1 LTTVFTAT
9 EQPSLKKLISRAG
22 WRQHP
27 DRTKHPGADATRL
40 ASVIFKPQTEN
51 FPMTFF
57 TSKTILVTGGCGT
70 VGREIVRQLL
80 AHEPKEIRVVDTNE
94 SEIFFLEQEL
104 QEYRRKH
111 PESDVASLCQIGDIR
126 DADKLQLMCSGV
138 DIVLHTAALKHVI
151 LCERAPFDAVQ
162 TNIMGVKNV
171 IQAALANDVE
181 RVIFTSS
188 DKAVNPTNVMG
199 TSKLMGERLITA
211 ANSLKMGRRT
221 IFSSTRFGNVLGS
234 RGSVIPIFARQIE
247 QGGPVTLTDRRMT
260 RFIMTLEESCRLVLA
275 AAEKARGGEV
285 FVTKMPVIR
294 IADLAQVMIEEL
306 APQQGIA
313 PEEMEVTE
321 IGSKPGEKLYE
332 ELMSDEE
339 TRRTIEL
346 EEMFAVLPAF
356 RSVYE
361 DIAYDYPDL
370 INAIVTAPYVST
382 ENNAMSV
389 AELRRFCEHH
399 SILGEYSRTTIP
411 FRPALRKRAA

>member
-1 LTTVFTAT
+1 
-9 EQPSLKKLISRAG
+9 
-22 WRQHP
+22 
-27 DRTKHPGADATRL
+27 
-40 ASVIFKPQTEN
+40 
-51 FPMTFF
+51 MTFF
-57 TSKTILVTGGCGT
+57 TNKTVLVTGGCGT

-80 AHEPKEIRVVDTNE
+80 DHAPKEIRVVDTNE

-104 QEYRRKH
+104 LDHRRH
-111 PESDVASLCQIGDIR
+111 NPDCRISSLCQIGDIR
-126 DADKLQLMCSGV
+126 DADKLNMMCSGV

-199 TSKLMGERLITA
+199 TTKLMGERLITA

-247 QGGPVTLTDRRMT
+247 AGGPVTLTDRRMT
-260 RFIMTLEESCRLVLA
+260 RFIMTLEESCRLVLS

-285 FVTKMPVIR
+285 FVTKMPVIQ
-294 IADLAQVMIEEL
+294 IADLARVMIDEL
-306 APQQGIA
+306 APQYGYTA
-313 PEEMEVTE
+313 EKMGLTE

-339 TRRTIEL
+339 TRRTVEL
-346 EEMFAVLPAF
+346 TEMFSVLPAF

-361 DIAYDYPDL
+361 DIAYDYAD
-370 INAIVTAPYVST
+370 IVNTNVTDPYVSSPD
-382 ENNAMSV
+382 NSMPL
-389 AELRRFCEHH
+389 ELLRDFCLEHELLAPYMRIRLPVH
-399 SILGEYSRTTIP
+399 IA
-411 FRPALRKRAA
+411 RPVRRAA

>member
-1 LTTVFTAT
+1 MLSPCALRTSAT
-9 EQPSLKKLISRAG
+9 SAFKLYSHSLRFPSVSSVTSVVNPAIHLQLKTSNR
-22 WRQHP
+22 
-27 DRTKHPGADATRL
+27 
-40 ASVIFKPQTEN
+40 KPS
-51 FPMTFF
+51 PMTFF

-126 DADKLQLMCSGV
+126 DPDKLQLMCSGV

-370 INAIVTAPYVST
+370 INAVVTDPYVST
-382 ENNAMSV
+382 EDNAMSI
-389 AELRRFCEHH
+389 AELRDFCERH
-399 SILGEYSRTTIP
+399 SILGEYSRATIP